1 VLEVKMD
8 GLAQQR
14 AAWSLAGLAGFE
26 VWLDHNELV
35 AVPTAMGGPG
45 IGGTWR
51 IAFDPGQATGG
62 QHTIEV
68 RAYGTERTVAFDDAF
83 TAFAL
88 K

>member
-1 VLEVKMD
+1 L
-8 GLAQQR
+8 LHAHAQLRAGFGRIR
-14 AAWSLAGLAGFE
+14 AA
-26 VWLDHNELV
+26 
-35 AVPTAMGGPG
+35 
-45 IGGTWR
+45 I
-51 IAFDPGQATGG
+51 G